1 MSTLQLRL
9 NRITNMGALV
19 LKTLNRKFVLLGS
32 AAAAF
37 AWSGT
42 ALAQEA
48 GAQGE
53 NGEFIGTVDIGE
65 STRSIA
71 TDTAAPVTT
80 IGRKEIE
87 ERQANTIAELID
99 SIPGV
104 TLINGGTPIGS
115 GINIRGFGA
124 NGTYGTDQKVLVMV
138 DGATTGSQELYRIGT
153 QLFTDPLLYKSATV
167 NRGTV
172 GSFEFGSGVIGG
184 VVRLETSDASDLL
197 HGKTGYTIAQSLNGQ
212 TNSAGFSTST
222 TVAAMPSENFELLGN
237 YTWRELG
244 TQKDGAGAIIGNSS
258 FGLPSFLVKGAVHFG
273 ADNAH
278 TVKVSYSQTK
288 TSERDKPYD
297 SFGTSGTGFGNID
310 RDTDSSTLIAGY
322 YYKPVDNDA
331 IDLSLVYS
339 RAVQVIDQQAVPAD
353 PSNALLNA
361 DHRYETSKITLK
373 NAALFKT
380 GSIGHNLRVGL
391 EYIDIT
397 RRTANAAPGGKDR
410 RLAAFVV
417 DDITL
422 ARGLTVSPAVRYET
436 SSIKGDNGA
445 SYRNDAW
452 MGGVSA
458 RYELPFGLAV
468 FGSWATTKSLPILD
482 DLEATTVAFMT
493 RAERGRTWEAGGSF
507 NHVGLITDNDR
518 VAVKVN
524 YYNTHLDGNTS
535 YSATGA
541 TPVTDIYLK
550 GFEIE
555 ASYATPNGF
564 YVDFNGNV
572 VTGRTTRLN
581 GLREDWTNL
590 PNNTYQ
596 FSVGK
601 RFGTLFDVR
610 WESTFA
616 EELLRHTGAGPTI
629 ARKPG
634 FDVHA
639 IRASFTPKIDTFKT
653 LAFRVSVE
661 NLFDEL
667 YASALATRNAP
678 GRTFKGGISVQF

>member
-1 MSTLQLRL
+1 MQMKLDRKFALLASVA
-9 NRITNMGALV
+9 IALV
-19 LKTLNRKFVLLGS
+19 S
-32 AAAAF
+32 P
-37 AWSGT
+37 GT
-42 ALAQEA
+42 ALARDA
-48 GAQGE
+48 APQGE

-65 STRSIA
+65 SARAIA
-71 TDTAAPVTT
+71 TETAAPVTT
-80 IGRKEIE
+80 INRKEIE

-104 TLINGGTPIGS
+104 TLINGSTPIGS

-197 HGKTGYTIAQSLNGQ
+197 KGKTGYTLAQSLSGQ
-212 TNSAGFSTST
+212 TNSAGFVTST
-222 TVAAMPSENFELLGN
+222 TVAAMPTEQFEFLAN

-244 TQKDGAGAIIGNSS
+244 TQRDGAGAVIGNSS
-258 FGLPSFLVKGAVHFG
+258 FGLPSFLIKGAVHFG

-278 TVKVSYSQTK
+278 TIKVSYNQAE

-310 RDTDSSTLIAGY
+310 RDTNSNTLIAGY
-322 YYKPVDNDA
+322 YYKPVGNDA

-339 RAVQVIDQQAVPAD
+339 RAVQNIDQQAVPAD
-353 PSNALLNA
+353 PANALLNA

-380 GSIGHNLRVGL
+380 GGIGHNLRVGL
-391 EYIDIT
+391 EYIDIA
-397 RRTANAAPGGKDR
+397 RRTASAAPGGKDR

-417 DDITL
+417 DDLTL
-422 ARGLTVSPAVRYET
+422 ARGLTVSPAIRYET
-436 SSIKGDNGA
+436 QSIKGDNGA

-468 FGSWATTKSLPILD
+468 FGSWATAKSLPILD
-482 DLEATTVAFMT
+482 DLEPATVAFMT

-507 NHVGLITDNDR
+507 NRTGVIADNDR
-518 VAVKVN
+518 LAIKVN
-524 YYNTHLDGNTS
+524 YYSTHLDGNTS

-550 GFEIE
+550 GWEIE
-555 ASYATPNGF
+555 AAYATPSGF
-564 YVDFNGNV
+564 YLDFNGNV
-572 VTGRTTRLN
+572 VSGRTLRLN

-596 FSVGK
+596 FSIGK
-601 RFGTLFDVR
+601 RFGSLVDVR

-616 EELLRHTGAGPTI
+616 EDLVRHTGAGPTI
-629 ARKPG
+629 TRKPG

-639 IRASFTPKIDTFKT
+639 IRASITPKIDTFKT
-653 LAFRVSVE
+653 LTIRLSVE